1 MKFTE
6 DEKRDIR
13 KKLTI
18 IIFGVLFVY
27 AVFNFDMVVKIFS
40 NIATIVRPIIFG
52 CIVAFVANM
61 IMNQYEKI
69 FNFLT
74 KKNTKTTRLISM
86 ILAFLTLLSIIV
98 FVFSVVVP
106 EFINSVVSMLYQ
118 LPLLI
123 QQSII
128 NLRENAWFEEFAK
141 NIEKF
146 INSMQVGNLINRGI
160 EIIRAQGASVFS
172 GTLYFVGQIFSSFFE
187 AFLAMSISVYI
198 VSGKN
203 RLARNSKKVLYSVLS
218 ENIADKLIKIIRL
231 LYRNFYNFFVGQSLE
246 AIFLGTMVFLGA
258 YLLGSPY
265 ALMLGVTSGVLNFIP
280 FFGALAGAIISTVL
294 IMITN
299 PTKGLIFL
307 VYILIVQQ
315 LDGNYLYPHLVGS
328 KMGIP
333 SFWILIAL
341 SMGGALM
348 GIIGMVI
355 SIPITATIY
364 VLTREFTNKKLSE
377 KNIDIDNK

>member
-1 MKFTE
+1 MKFTK

-27 AVFNFDMVVKIFS
+27 AVFNFNTVVNIFS
-40 NIATIVRPIIFG
+40 YISTIVRPIIFG
-52 CIVAFVANM
+52 CIIAFVANM

-69 FNFLT
+69 FKFFI
-74 KKNTKTTRLISM
+74 KKNTKITRLISM
-86 ILAFLTLLSIIV
+86 ILAFLTLLGIII

-106 EFINSVVSMLYQ
+106 EFVNSVVSMLYQ

-128 NLRENAWFEEFAK
+128 NLRENQWFEEVAK
-141 NIEKF
+141 NIENF
-146 INSMQVGNLINRGI
+146 IRSMQVENLINRGI
-160 EIIRAQGASVFS
+160 EIIRAQGATVFS
-172 GTLYFVGQIFSSFFE
+172 GTLNFVGQIFSSFFE
-187 AFLAMSISVYI
+187 AFLAISISVYV
-198 VSGKN
+198 VSGKH
-203 RLARNSKKVLYSVLS
+203 RLARNSKKVIYSLLS
-218 ENIADKLIKIIRL
+218 ENIADKLVITIKL
-231 LYRNFYNFFVGQSLE
+231 LYKNFYNFFVGQSLE
-246 AIFLGTMVFLGA
+246 AIFLGTMVFIGVTV
-258 YLLGSPY
+258 LGSPY

-315 LDGNYLYPHLVGS
+315 LDGNYIYPHLVGS

-355 SIPITATIY
+355 SIPITATFY
-364 VLTREFTNKKLSE
+364 VLTRDFTNKKLRE
-377 KNIDIDNK
+377 KNINIDKK

>member
-106 EFINSVVSMLYQ
+106 EFINSVVNMLYQ

-160 EIIRAQGASVFS
+160 EIIRSQGASVFS

-218 ENIADKLIKIIRL
+218 ESIADKLIKIIRL